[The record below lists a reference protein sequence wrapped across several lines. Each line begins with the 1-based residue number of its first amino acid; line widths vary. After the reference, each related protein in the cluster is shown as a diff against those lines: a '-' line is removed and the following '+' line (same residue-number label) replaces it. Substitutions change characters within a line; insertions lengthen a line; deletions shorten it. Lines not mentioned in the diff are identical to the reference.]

1 MSHTYKFHLGEVVW
15 YHLPRRAN
23 HAVKARVTS
32 VGRFGPIGAELYS
45 IERLDEAG
53 HAQIHGVNLTELSR
67 PQTPQRQQFPN
78 GECHHA
84 AL

>member
-1 MSHTYKFHLGEVVW
+1 MNHTYKFHLGEVVW
-15 YHLPRRAN
+15 YHLPRTAN
-23 HAVKARVTS
+23 RAVKARITS
-32 VGRFGPIGAELYS
+32 VSRVGQIGAERYS

-53 HAQIHGVNLTELSR
+53 HAQIHGVKLGELSH
-67 PQTPQRQQFPN
+67 PQTQPKRTYPN